1 MGETV
6 GLVNLLVGFDER
18 SPAVGAGKFRS
29 LVVLGDVG
37 KGVLTASLAA
47 LLRDRPV
54 GDGAPRIR
62 NLHFASLPLAERWS
76 PRGTCLLGRCWSSCC
91 GLLAERPSQD

>member
-6 GLVNLLVGFDER
+6 DLVNLLVGFDER
-18 SPAVGAGKFRS
+18 SPAVGAGKFRT

-37 KGVLTASLAA
+37 NGVLTSPLAA

-54 GDGAPRIR
+54 GDSTPRIR
-62 NLHFASLPLAERWS
+62 NLRFASLPFALK
-76 PRGTCLLGRCWSSCC
+76 PMLL
-91 GLLAERPSQD
+91 Q